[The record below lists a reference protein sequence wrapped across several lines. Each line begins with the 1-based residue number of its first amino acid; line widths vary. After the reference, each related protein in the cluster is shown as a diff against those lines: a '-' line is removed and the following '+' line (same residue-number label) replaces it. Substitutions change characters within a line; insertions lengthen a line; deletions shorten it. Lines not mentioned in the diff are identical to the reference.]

1 MSEVIRSCFDDL
13 MEAHNHYMWAIMD
26 HMSGDNEHGRHT
38 WEHMV
43 ALAAAI
49 RKIIRALD
57 RKLTREQARIDRT
70 IQEIDRL
77 MALQEEAGDDL
88 PRGNMQ
94 KRTRNKII
102 IPELIKDIHPEHP
115 LLYLQ

>member
-1 MSEVIRSCFDDL
+1 MSEVIRSCFDDML
-13 MEAHNHYMWAIMD
+13 EAHNHYMWAIMD
-26 HMSGDNEHGRHT
+26 YMSGDNEHGRHT
-38 WEHMV
+38 ECWRTREHMV

-70 IQEIDRL
+70 IGEIDRL

-94 KRTRNKII
+94 
-102 IPELIKDIHPEHP
+102 
-115 LLYLQ
+115 